1 MDSFFEFLYKILP
14 ALHIL
19 AGIALI
25 IKMIIIFRKKGFN
38 IHAVFVSFFRIYS
51 KSERYMTNN
60 INRQQYMKVNNYIN
74 YYLYPWIFVTTIILL
89 VFEKH

>member
-14 ALHIL
+14 ALHVL

-25 IKMIIIFRKKGFN
+25 TKMIIVFRKKGFN
-38 IHAVFVSFFRIYS
+38 IPAVFVSFFRIYS

-60 INRQQYMKVNNYIN
+60 TNRQQYMKVNNYIN
-74 YYLYPWIFVTTIILL
+74 YYLYTWIFITVIILL
-89 VFEKH
+89 VFHGN